1 MNRIRKF
8 NNIYQ
13 VLITPNYTTNPS
25 IELLLG
31 YILDE
36 NIMKFSLKEFDNL
49 NDAMALSLSF
59 PDLDWN
65 KLISIHKNIFY
76 QLNNTIKQNLN
87 YHKFIYDYKFNILSP
102 QQLKNLIFNRVM
114 NNGKRFIEFYNFND
128 IISFDIINPYTFNLI
143 QIKNVLKNISKL
155 NIVKII
161 QTNTHI
167 KLIGITQINTPYEI
181 RLWNTLMYDYIY
193 WIFINNL
200 HQTNF
205 NDKINKIKNNIKYLD
220 LNNNYHFN

>member
-8 NNIYQ
+8 NNKYQ

-36 NIMKFSLKEFDNL
+36 NIMKFSIKEFDSL
-49 NDAMALSLSF
+49 NDALALALSF

-65 KLISIHKNIFY
+65 KLISIHKDIFF

-87 YHKFIYDYKFNILSP
+87 YHKFIYDYKFNILTP

-114 NNGKRFIEFYNFND
+114 RNGKRFIEFYNFND
-128 IISFDIINPYTFNLI
+128 IISFDIINPYTNNLI

-167 KLIGITQINTPYEI
+167 KLIGITQNNSLYEI
-181 RLWNTLMYDYIY
+181 RLWHTLMYDYIY
-193 WIFINNL
+193 WLHINKLNPV
-200 HQTNF
+200 
-205 NDKINKIKNNIKYLD
+205 DYINKINTIKQNIKYLD
-220 LNNNYHFN
+220 INHKY

>member
-8 NNIYQ
+8 NNKYQ

-36 NIMKFSLKEFDNL
+36 NIMKFSIKEFDSL
-49 NDAMALSLSF
+49 NDALALALSF

-65 KLISIHKNIFY
+65 KLISIHKDIFF

-87 YHKFIYDYKFNILSP
+87 YHKFIYDYKFNILTP

-114 NNGKRFIEFYNFND
+114 RNGKRFIEFYNFND
-128 IISFDIINPYTFNLI
+128 IISFDIINPYTNNLI

-167 KLIGITQINTPYEI
+167 KLIGITQNNSPYEI

-193 WIFINNL
+193 WLHINQLNPV
-200 HQTNF
+200 
-205 NDKINKIKNNIKYLD
+205 DYINKINTIKQNIKYLD
-220 LNNNYHFN
+220 INHKY

>member
-8 NNIYQ
+8 NNKYQ

-36 NIMKFSLKEFDNL
+36 NIMKFSIKEFDSL
-49 NDAMALSLSF
+49 NDALALALSF

-65 KLISIHKNIFY
+65 KLISIHKDIFF

-87 YHKFIYDYKFNILSP
+87 YHKFIYDYKFNILTP

-114 NNGKRFIEFYNFND
+114 RNGKRFIEFYNFND
-128 IISFDIINPYTFNLI
+128 IISFDIINPYTNNLI

-155 NIVKII
+155 NIIKII

-167 KLIGITQINTPYEI
+167 KLIGITQNNSPYEI
-181 RLWNTLMYDYIY
+181 RLWHTLMYDYIY
-193 WIFINNL
+193 WLHINQLNPV
-200 HQTNF
+200 
-205 NDKINKIKNNIKYLD
+205 DYINKINTIKQNIKYLD
-220 LNNNYHFN
+220 INHKY

>member
-1 MNRIRKF
+1 MNRIRKI
-8 NNIYQ
+8 NNNLYQ

-36 NIMKFSLKEFDNL
+36 NIVKFSIKQFDNL
-49 NDAMALSLSF
+49 NDALALSLSY

-65 KLISIHKNIFY
+65 KLISMHKDIFY

-87 YHKFIYDYKFNILSP
+87 YHKFIYDYKSNILTP
-102 QQLKNLIFNRVM
+102 LQLKNLIFNRVLKQ
-114 NNGKRFIEFYNFND
+114 GKRFTEFYNFND
-128 IISFDIINPYTFNLI
+128 IITFDIINPYTNNLL

-155 NIVKII
+155 NIIKII

-167 KLIGITQINTPYEI
+167 KLIGQTQNNTLYEI

-193 WIFINNL
+193 WLYLNQLN
-200 HQTNF
+200 Q
-205 NDKINKIKNNIKYLD
+205 NDYINKINLIKQNIKYLD
-220 LNNNYHFN
+220 LNHKY

>member
-1 MNRIRKF
+1 MNRIRKI
-8 NNIYQ
+8 NNKYQ

-36 NIMKFSLKEFDNL
+36 NIMKFSIKEFNNL
-49 NDAMALSLSF
+49 NDALALSLSY

-65 KLISIHKNIFY
+65 KLVLIHKDIFY

-87 YHKFIYDYKFNILSP
+87 YHKFIYDYKSNILTP
-102 QQLKNLIFNRVM
+102 QQLKNLIFNRVIQK
-114 NNGKRFIEFYNFND
+114 GKRFNEFYNFND
-128 IISFDIINPYTFNLI
+128 IISFDIINPYTNNLI

-167 KLIGITQINTPYEI
+167 KLIGITNNNSPYEI

-193 WIFINNL
+193 WLYINQLKPVDYN
-200 HQTNF
+200 N
-205 NDKINKIKNNIKYLD
+205 KIKIIKNNIKYLD
-220 LNNNYHFN
+220 LNHQY

>member
-8 NNIYQ
+8 NNKYQ

-36 NIMKFSLKEFDNL
+36 NIMKFSIKEFDSL
-49 NDAMALSLSF
+49 NDALALALSF

-65 KLISIHKNIFY
+65 KLILIHKDIFF

-87 YHKFIYDYKFNILSP
+87 YHKFIYDYKFNILTP

-114 NNGKRFIEFYNFND
+114 HNGKRFIEFYNFND
-128 IISFDIINPYTFNLI
+128 IISFDIINPYTNNLI

-167 KLIGITQINTPYEI
+167 KLIGITQNNSPYEI
-181 RLWNTLMYDYIY
+181 RLWHTLMYDYIY
-193 WIFINNL
+193 WLHINQLNPV
-200 HQTNF
+200 
-205 NDKINKIKNNIKYLD
+205 DYINKINTIKQNIKYLD
-220 LNNNYHFN
+220 LNYKY

>member
-8 NNIYQ
+8 NNKYQ

-36 NIMKFSLKEFDNL
+36 NIMKFSIKEFDSL
-49 NDAMALSLSF
+49 NDALALALSF

-65 KLISIHKNIFY
+65 KLISIHKDIFF

-87 YHKFIYDYKFNILSP
+87 YHKFIYDYKFNILTP

-114 NNGKRFIEFYNFND
+114 HNGKRFIEFYNFND
-128 IISFDIINPYTFNLI
+128 IISFDIINPYTNNLI

-155 NIVKII
+155 NIIKII

-167 KLIGITQINTPYEI
+167 KLIGITQNNSPYEI
-181 RLWNTLMYDYIY
+181 RLWHTLMYDYIY
-193 WIFINNL
+193 WLHINQLNPV
-200 HQTNF
+200 
-205 NDKINKIKNNIKYLD
+205 DYINKINTIKQNIKYLD
-220 LNNNYHFN
+220 INHKY